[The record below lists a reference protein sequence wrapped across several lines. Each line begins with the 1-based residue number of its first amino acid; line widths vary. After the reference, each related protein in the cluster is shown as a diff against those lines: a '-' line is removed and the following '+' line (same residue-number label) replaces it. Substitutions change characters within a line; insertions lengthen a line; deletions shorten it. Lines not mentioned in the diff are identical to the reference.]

1 MSSIPFLENA
11 NEGQNNWWKYVLTV
25 ILSLFAGSLVAG
37 VLVVL
42 FLVVYAFILSA
53 SGGVSNIL
61 GIIQGTLQNP
71 FVLIVLIG
79 VSYVISFFLFYIC
92 LRFLHRKR
100 LISVI
105 NTVSGL
111 RWKMLLKGLVLWI
124 AVLAIFNLPDL
135 IFNSQNYQKNFDL
148 NSFAILVVLCLL
160 VFPMQAS
167 FEEILFRGYLMQG
180 VSLLPNAL
188 SKRFGNLAERL
199 SSLSSL
205 FNFLSRIF
213 SSLAKPWFPI
223 LITAIIFGSVHVL
236 NGTNLYM
243 DLSIVA
249 STFIMGLMLGVIA
262 IGDNGIETAMGIHIA
277 NNLYISLFFNS
288 ADSGLGELPS
298 LVTAP
303 ASDPFSGIPFMI
315 LAVVIV
321 LTILFWNRKDDLVK
335 IFR

>member
-25 ILSLFAGSLVAG
+25 ILSLLAGSLVAG

-42 FLVVYAFILSA
+42 FLVLYAFILSA
-53 SGGVSNIL
+53 SGGVANIL
-61 GIIQGTLQNP
+61 EIIQGTLQNP

-79 VSYVISFFLFYIC
+79 VSYAISFFLFYIC

-100 LISVI
+100 LMSVI
-105 NTVSGL
+105 NTVSSL
-111 RWKMLLKGLVLWI
+111 RWKMLIKGLVLWI
-124 AVLAIFNLPDL
+124 VVLAIFNLPDL

-148 NSFAILVVLCLL
+148 GSFAILLVLCLL

-180 VSLLPNAL
+180 FSLLSKKPWVSLLL
-188 SKRFGNLAERL
+188 T
-199 SSLSSL
+199 SL
-205 FNFLSRIF
+205 
-213 SSLAKPWFPI
+213 
-223 LITAIIFGSVHVL
+223 IFGSVHIL
-236 NGTNLYM
+236 NGTDLYM

-262 IGDNGIETAMGIHIA
+262 LGDNGIETAMGIHIA

-315 LAVVIV
+315 LAALIV
-321 LTILFWNRKDDLVK
+321 LTILFWNRKDDLVR